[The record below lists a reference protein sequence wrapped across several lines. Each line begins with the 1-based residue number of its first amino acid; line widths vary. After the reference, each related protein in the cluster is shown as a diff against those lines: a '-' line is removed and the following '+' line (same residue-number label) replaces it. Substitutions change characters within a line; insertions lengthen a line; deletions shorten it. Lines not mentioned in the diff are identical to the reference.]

1 MVDIHIHVIPGI
13 DDGSD
18 NLEESLSMLRIA
30 AAQGVTSVV
39 ATPHSSAFDFG
50 YDQVLREYEALKSA
64 VWEEKIPVRILLGTE
79 ILCYES
85 DMDEIIH
92 YLQNGIYPTLNRT
105 RYVLAEF
112 FPNAANKAIY
122 YCLRR
127 LQEAGF
133 IPVLAHAERYHNLD
147 LKSAIELHSEGVFI
161 QINVYSVRQENYDR
175 IKKRA
180 RKLLEHQL
188 VDFVGSDAHGM
199 MHRPPSYTPGIE
211 YLYSNYERAYVDMI
225 LQDNAATLLKA

>member
-13 DDGSD
+13 DDGSGS
-18 NLEESLSMLRIA
+18 LEESLSMLRIA
-30 AAQGVTSVV
+30 AAQGVTSVI

-50 YDQVLREYEALKSA
+50 YDQVFREHVALQSA
-64 VWEEKIPVRILLGTE
+64 VSEQKIPVRISLGTE

-112 FPNAANKAIY
+112 FPNAAKKAIY

-147 LKSAIELHSEGVFI
+147 LKSAIELHSEGVLI
-161 QINVYSVRQENYDR
+161 QINVYSVKQEDYDR

-180 RKLLEHQL
+180 RKYLEHRL

>member
-64 VWEEKIPVRILLGTE
+64 VSEEKIPVRILLGTE

-133 IPVLAHAERYHNLD
+133 IPVLAHAERYHNFD
-147 LKSAIELHSEGVFI
+147 LESAIELHSEGVLI

-199 MHRPPSYTPGIE
+199 QHRPPSYTTGVE
-211 YLYSNYERAYVDMI
+211 YMYMNYERNYVDRI
-225 LQDNAATLLKA
+225 LQDNAIKLLQA

>member
-18 NLEESLSMLRIA
+18 NLEESLSMLHIA
-30 AAQGVTSVV
+30 AEQGVTSVV

-50 YDQVLREYEALKSA
+50 YDQVLREYAALQNA
-64 VWEEKIPVRILLGTE
+64 VLEEKIPVRILMGTE

-92 YLQNGIYPTLNRT
+92 YLQSGIYPTLNRT

-133 IPVLAHAERYHNLD
+133 IPVLAHAERYHNFD
-147 LKSAIELHSEGVFI
+147 LESAIELHSEGVLI

-175 IKKRA
+175 IRKRA
-180 RKLLEHQL
+180 RKLLEHRL

-199 MHRPPSYTPGIE
+199 QHRPPSYKTGVE
-211 YLYSNYERAYVDMI
+211 YMYMNYDRTYVDRI
-225 LQDNAATLLKA
+225 LQDNAVKLLNA

>member
-18 NLEESLSMLRIA
+18 NIEESLSMLRIA

-50 YDQVLREYEALKSA
+50 YDQVLRAYADLQNA
-64 VWEEKIPVRILLGTE
+64 VSEQKIPVRVLLGAE

-85 DMDEIIH
+85 DMDEVIH
-92 YLQNGIYPTLNRT
+92 YLQMGIYPTLNRT

-112 FPNAANKAIY
+112 FPNASNKAIY

-127 LQEAGF
+127 LQQARF
-133 IPVLAHAERYHNLD
+133 IPVLAHAERYHNFD
-147 LKSAIELHSEGVFI
+147 LESACELHAEGILI
-161 QINVYSVRQENYDR
+161 QINVYSVKQENYDR
-175 IKKRA
+175 IKKRV
-180 RKLLEHQL
+180 RSLLEHHL

-199 MHRPPSYTPGIE
+199 QHRPPSYTPGAE
-211 YLYSNYERAYVDMI
+211 YMYKNYDRLYVDRI
-225 LQDNAATLLKA
+225 LQDNAVKLLLA

>member
-13 DDGSD
+13 DDGSGS
-18 NLEESLSMLRIA
+18 LEESLSMLRIA
-30 AAQGVTSVV
+30 AAQGVTSVI

-50 YDQVLREYEALKSA
+50 YDQVFREHAALLSA
-64 VWEEKIPVRILLGTE
+64 VSEQKIPVRIFLGAE

-112 FPNAANKAIY
+112 FPNAAKKAIY

-133 IPVLAHAERYHNLD
+133 IPVLAHAERYH
-147 LKSAIELHSEGVFI
+147 K
-161 QINVYSVRQENYDR
+161 VYSVKQENYDR

-180 RKLLEHQL
+180 RKYLEHRL

>member
-13 DDGSD
+13 DDGSGS
-18 NLEESLSMLRIA
+18 LEESLSMLRIA
-30 AAQGVTSVV
+30 AAQGVTSVI

-50 YDQVLREYEALKSA
+50 YDQVFREHAALQSA
-64 VWEEKIPVRILLGTE
+64 VSEQKIPVRIFLGTE

-112 FPNAANKAIY
+112 FPNAAKKAIY

-147 LKSAIELHSEGVFI
+147 LKSAIELHSEGVLI
-161 QINVYSVRQENYDR
+161 QINVYSVKQEDYDR

-180 RKLLEHQL
+180 RKYLEHRL